1 MRRRQENH
9 EAQAPAR
16 VRLEARTAVERAA
29 LQELE
34 VCGRRMVP
42 PQEAE
47 RERARGARAERR
59 RMKASAE
66 AAAAAPPSW

>member
-1 MRRRQENH
+1 
-9 EAQAPAR
+9 
-16 VRLEARTAVERAA
+16 VERAA

-42 PQEAE
+42 PQEACCL
-47 RERARGARAERR
+47 RYARAERR

-66 AAAAAPPSW
+66 AAEAAAEDAAEDAAAAPPSW